1 MMPSLSSSSSASS
14 SAKGAQDNTLKTNF
28 GGDFNFGAGSGSGL
42 SPMMIAGLA
51 AVALV
56 ALFLWT
62 RRKR

>member
-1 MMPSLSSSSSASS
+1 MIPSMSSSSSATS
-14 SAKGAQDNTLKTNF
+14 SAKGQQDNKLATKF
-28 GGDFNFGAGSGSGL
+28 GGDFNFGAGSGSGI

-51 AVALV
+51 AAALV